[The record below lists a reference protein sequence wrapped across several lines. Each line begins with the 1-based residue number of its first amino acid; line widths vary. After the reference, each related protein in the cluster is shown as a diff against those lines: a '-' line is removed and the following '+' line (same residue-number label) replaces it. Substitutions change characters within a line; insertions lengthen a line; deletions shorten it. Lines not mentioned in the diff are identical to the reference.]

1 MSLPRGLSMAT
12 KHGLGRGL
20 KALIQDQTPA
30 APASVA
36 AVGPAADIPGSS
48 AIRKVPVAQIKPSPW
63 QPRRIFAP
71 EALEDLVNSIRD
83 RGVLQPLLV
92 RKIPGAFELI
102 AGERRWRAA
111 QVAAL
116 TEVPVIVMEANDHQA
131 LELALVENL
140 QRQDLNVI
148 EEAEGYQALVDKF
161 NLTQDDIAQ
170 RVGKARASVANT
182 LRLLNLPIT
191 VRQYLA
197 ENRLST
203 GHAKALL
210 GLDLV
215 EDQVQL
221 AERIVREGRSVRDA
235 EKWVAALKRKPGKPR
250 EVRTTLPEDHVRR
263 ISELL
268 HQHFGTGIH
277 LEPCRT
283 LANGKKTR
291 GSIRIDL
298 YSDDDLDRI
307 LQVLGLQEQP

>member
-1 MSLPRGLSMAT
+1 MAT

-20 KALIQDQTPA
+20 KALIQDQTPPSAPPAGPALPA
-30 APASVA
+30 APA
-36 AVGPAADIPGSS
+36 PAPLPPGT
-48 AIRKVPVAQIKPSPW
+48 ALIRKVPVAQIKPSPW
-63 QPRRIFAP
+63 QPRRVFAP
-71 EALEDLVNSIRD
+71 EALEELVQSIRE

-92 RKIPGAFELI
+92 RKISGAFELI

-111 QVAAL
+111 QTAELA
-116 TEVPVIVMEANDHQA
+116 EVPVIVMDANDNQA

-148 EEAEGYQALVDKF
+148 EEAEGYQALSDKF

-182 LRLLNLPIT
+182 LRLLHLPIV

-197 ENRLST
+197 ENRLT
-203 GHAKALL
+203 PGHAKALL
-210 GLDLV
+210 GLDIA
-215 EDQVQL
+215 EEQVQL
-221 AERIVREGRSVRDA
+221 AERLVREGRSVRDA
-235 EKWVAALKRKPGKPR
+235 EKWVAALKRKPRKPR
-250 EVRTTLPEDHVRR
+250 EVRGTALPEDHVRR
-263 ISELL
+263 VSELL

-307 LQVLGLQEQP
+307 LQILGLQEQP